1 MNSIPQLPKTNSK
14 GDLKVSN
21 NYNQVDGFSVPER
34 GSGSLIVGKM
44 LKLTIDGKYKA
55 DKTEI
60 LPDNS
65 ILVAMDVTTVWVKW
79 NDSKPIE
86 HRITHPG

>member
-21 NYNQVDGFSVPER
+21 NYNQVDGFSVAER